1 MKKNEATTKAKRPQL
16 QALWGNFKTLHM
28 KSRESLLDYFSRM
41 MAITIKRRIH
51 GDKMAYVTIIKKI
64 LRSMTTKFNY
74 VVCSIEESKDIDNM
88 SIDEL

>member
-1 MKKNEATTKAKRPQL
+1 
-16 QALWGNFKTLHM
+16 M
-28 KSRESLLDYFSRM
+28 KSRESVLDYFSRM
-41 MAITIKRRIH
+41 MAIAIKMRIH
-51 GDKMAYVTIIKKI
+51 GDKMADVTIIKKI